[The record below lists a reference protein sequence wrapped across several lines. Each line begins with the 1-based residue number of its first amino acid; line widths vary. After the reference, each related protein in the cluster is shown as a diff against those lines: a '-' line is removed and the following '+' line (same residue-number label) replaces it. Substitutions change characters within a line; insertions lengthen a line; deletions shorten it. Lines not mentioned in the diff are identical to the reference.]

1 MRPAIQVT
9 DLGKRFGDVQALDG
23 VDLAVD
29 QGEFFGPIEQDAEGY
44 GTLRLSS
51 YSDWEVFGGNC
62 LCALRGLIIRR
73 VMDDCQRL

>member
-29 QGEFFGPIEQDAEGY
+29 QGEFFGPIG
-44 GTLRLSS
+44 
-51 YSDWEVFGGNC
+51 
-62 LCALRGLIIRR
+62 
-73 VMDDCQRL
+73 